1 MTIDELAKEYEQQAE
16 ILNKKI
22 YSLLPLL
29 KVQQGKDLL
38 NLRKRIK
45 IFYDMYM
52 ECKKT
57 AELLKGYYNE

>member
-1 MTIDELAKEYEQQAE
+1 MTIEELAKEYEQQAE
-16 ILNKKI
+16 ILNRKI

-29 KVQQGKDLL
+29 KLYQGNDLL

-52 ECKKT
+52 ECKET
-57 AELLKGYYNE
+57 SDLLKGYYDE

>member
-1 MTIDELAKEYEQQAE
+1 MTIEELAKEYEQQAD

-29 KVQQGKDLL
+29 KLYQGNDLL

-52 ECKKT
+52 ECKET
-57 AELLKGYYNE
+57 ANLLKGYYDE